1 MTANPPGPDA
11 ADAAGTGRD
20 TAAVVLDGRVDPDL
34 LGGKGA
40 ALDRLVGWGFPVP
53 TTGAVTIATYRRFVA
68 HTALAA
74 LMDSLRAGAD
84 VSAEQID
91 STFEAVPFDPRDAAA
106 IVAMAR
112 RVGDGAPLAV
122 RSSATVEDLERSSFA
137 GQYHSVLDVEAGDA
151 DEVLDAV
158 KAVFASLWHPAPRA
172 YRRSFGIGDEAAA
185 MAAVVMRMVPAV
197 RAGVVFTVDPG
208 DYPSKARVEA
218 VQGLAESLVS
228 GRRTPAAA
236 VLPRSGPREGVA
248 PEVEEALDLAL
259 AVEARAGCAQDVE
272 WAWDGERVW
281 LVQARP
287 ITVTGS
293 ADGDGFDDPPD
304 LIERLDLTTAGIGEM
319 LPGVLSPLLWTV
331 DSHLVE
337 ESLRR
342 LLDDLGLLPPD
353 LADGGALLRRVRG
366 RAAMDFARLQGM
378 AGTLSGSV
386 AGDLEAQYFGARAS
400 SVPVAAGPARPRR
413 RLRSLLHDLRVL
425 QARSRYAAEAVTIV
439 EAIGAVLAGRPD
451 LGDFDGRGL
460 LAYHLRL
467 LDLAGRGMTAELGVA
482 TDATATHRR
491 LETML
496 GRYFDGSEAQRA
508 TDRMVAWGGVG
519 APVDDEASAAVFA
532 GPTWAELGRRPPGPR
547 ASGPPGAQEL
557 PLTDVRAVVEG
568 SERWNDGAAL
578 SRFRLRAM
586 RRLAADAADRLA
598 RREQAKAALLAL
610 GGEVRRVHLE
620 IGRRLVGSGALDDP
634 GEVDLLTV
642 PELRRALLAGTAVPP
657 DVVRRRS
664 RWRTRYEQEGP
675 LPARFTGRPTRE
687 ADVAPVG
694 RQVEGWAASA
704 GRFRGRVQVVTSPD
718 EELAPDAVLV
728 AEATDPSW
736 SPLFVRAGALVLD
749 RGGPL
754 SHAAIL
760 ARELGLPAVL
770 NVPGATSLLAGHEV
784 TVDGDLGIVVVH
796 DVEATS

>member
-1 MTANPPGPDA
+1 M
-11 ADAAGTGRD
+11 
-20 TAAVVLDGRVDPDL
+20 VLP
-34 LGGKGA
+34 
-40 ALDRLVGWGFPVP
+40 
-53 TTGAVTIATYRRFVA
+53 
-68 HTALAA
+68 
-74 LMDSLRAGAD
+74 RAGARG
-84 VSAEQID
+84 E
-91 STFEAVPFDPRDAAA
+91 
-106 IVAMAR
+106 VASE
-112 RVGDGAPLAV
+112 L
-122 RSSATVEDLERSSFA
+122 T
-137 GQYHSVLDVEAGDA
+137 
-151 DEVLDAV
+151 
-158 KAVFASLWHPAPRA
+158 
-172 YRRSFGIGDEAAA
+172 
-185 MAAVVMRMVPAV
+185 
-197 RAGVVFTVDPG
+197 T
-208 DYPSKARVEA
+208 
-218 VQGLAESLVS
+218 
-228 GRRTPAAA
+228 
-236 VLPRSGPREGVA
+236 
-248 PEVEEALDLAL
+248 ALDLAL
-259 AVEARAGCAQDVE
+259 QVEELSGLPQDVE
-272 WAWDGERVW
+272 WAWDGEQVW

-287 ITVTGS
+287 ITAHGS
-293 ADGDGFDDPPD
+293 DEGDGFDDPTD
-304 LIERLDLTTAGIGEM
+304 ELEVMDLTTAGIGEM
-319 LPGVLSPLLWTV
+319 LPGVLPPLLWTI

-342 LLDDLGLLPPD
+342 LLDDLGLLPAD
-353 LADGGALLRRVRG
+353 LAEGGPLLRRVRG

-386 AGDLEAQYFGARAS
+386 AGDLEAQYFGSRAPAA
-400 SVPVAAGPARPRR
+400 PVAAGAGRPRP
-413 RLRSLLHDLRVL
+413 RLRSVVHDLRVL

-439 EAIGAVLAGRPD
+439 EAIGAVVGGRPD
-451 LGDFDGRGL
+451 LGSFEDRGL

-491 LETML
+491 LEVML

-508 TDRMVAWGGVG
+508 TDRMVAWGGVSVP
-519 APVDDEASAAVFA
+519 AAEEASAAIFA
-532 GPTWAELGRRPPGPR
+532 GPTWAELGRRPPGPLVGGP
-547 ASGPPGAQEL
+547 SGEPEV
-557 PLTDVRAVVEG
+557 PLTDVRTVVQG
-568 SERWNDGAAL
+568 SEHWNDGAVL

-598 RREQAKAALLAL
+598 SREQAKAALLAL

-642 PELRRALLAGTAVPP
+642 QEVREALLDGTAVLP
-657 DVVRRRS
+657 DVLRRRG

-675 LPARFTGRPTRE
+675 LPVRFSGRPTRE

-694 RQVEGWAASA
+694 RQVDGWAASG

-784 TVDGDLGIVVVH
+784 TVDGDLGIVIVH